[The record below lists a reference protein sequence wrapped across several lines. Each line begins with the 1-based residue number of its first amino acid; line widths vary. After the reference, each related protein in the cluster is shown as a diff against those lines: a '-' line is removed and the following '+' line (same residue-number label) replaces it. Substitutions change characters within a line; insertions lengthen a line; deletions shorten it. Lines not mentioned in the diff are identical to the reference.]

1 MCSLPKTESEQV
13 PAVYRYPPADL
24 DIANVLPA
32 DVVHDAAFVNYLL
45 FLDVEKGSTEYAS
58 GRLQA
63 LPAGP
68 LLATKCGCNRRT
80 NPIELACTSLTSD
93 TSFVAVRAFTKGG
106 VAAGDILTEAQLASD
121 GCLTDWL
128 YSDTS
133 GRFGDGD
140 YEWLKK
146 FINDHS
152 AVSADESDPS
162 TSADATSMVA
172 PWTELPS
179 RSSPDHYYSVAW
191 NYSLSGTARVTAS
204 PPSTDETVLMIG
216 LERPDSRSRSVCL
229 VFCLATLC
237 VLGLPWVRRPGVE
250 AMA

>member
-1 MCSLPKTESEQV
+1 M
-13 PAVYRYPPADL
+13 
-24 DIANVLPA
+24 
-32 DVVHDAAFVNYLL
+32 
-45 FLDVEKGSTEYAS
+45 
-58 GRLQA
+58 
-63 LPAGP
+63 
-68 LLATKCGCNRRT
+68 LATKCGCNRRT
-80 NPIELACTSLTSD
+80 NPIELACASLTSD

-140 YEWLKK
+140 YERLKK

-172 PWTELPS
+172 PWTGLPS
-179 RSSPDHYYSVAW
+179 RSSPTHYYSVAW

-216 LERPDSRSRSVCL
+216 LERPDSRSRSVYEAARRYWSSFKL
-229 VFCLATLC
+229 TAAATYLKADK
-237 VLGLPWVRRPGVE
+237 VNKIDA
-250 AMA
+250 AMADWDVGSSSSLVDVIELGTDSSTSE